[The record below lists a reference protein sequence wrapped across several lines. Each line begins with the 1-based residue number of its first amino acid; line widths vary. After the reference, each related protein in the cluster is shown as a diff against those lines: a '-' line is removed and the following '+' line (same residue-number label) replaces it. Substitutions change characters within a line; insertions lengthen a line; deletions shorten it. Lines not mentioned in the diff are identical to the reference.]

1 MEKGDSAAVAAV
13 MLTSG
18 ASGRVNALFSMRVVN
33 SLLILINAIV
43 MLFLLPFRGR
53 KRSVSTA
60 ALLQDDKQDQ
70 RKLPPVLLRVPPNV
84 PWKSSSV
91 VDQDVAAR
99 RALAIRRVMQANHE
113 NSLRE
118 FSLFVTSRGETMF
131 TQSWTLV
138 SKQIRYFDHGASMKV
153 PWSYFQLVDQS
164 ASFWFHC
171 FVMKLLVDDLMAE
184 IIILDGIGGLVV
196 VLHGLNEH
204 GDRYGE
210 FAKELNANGFKVYA
224 MDWTAILAKK
234 KPKPNLPNTPIRMSV
249 HQFGCHWCEKV
260 NCEAPVIKG
269 HGGSDGLHAYVHS
282 LDEAVADTKSF
293 IGKVLAE
300 NPGLPCFCFGHS
312 TGGAI
317 ILKAVLDPNIEACIA
332 GVVLTSPAVGVQP
345 SHPIFTVLAPVF
357 SWLFPRLQLR
367 AANKQGMVVC
377 RDPEALVAKYSDP
390 LVYTGSIRIRT
401 GYEILRITT
410 YLQQNLRRLK
420 VPFLVLHGTTDTIT
434 DPEASKK
441 LYEEA
446 SSTDKTIKLLQ
457 GCLHDLLFEPER
469 EMIVETIIDWLNC
482 RVY

>member
-18 ASGRVNALFSMRVVN
+18 ASGRVNALFSMRVLN

-138 SKQIRYFDHGASMKV
+138 SKQIR
-153 PWSYFQLVDQS
+153 
-164 ASFWFHC
+164 
-171 FVMKLLVDDLMAE
+171 
-184 IIILDGIGGLVV
+184 GLVV

-224 MDWTAILAKK
+224 MDWT
-234 KPKPNLPNTPIRMSV
+234 
-249 HQFGCHWCEKV
+249 
-260 NCEAPVIKG
+260 G

-293 IGKVLAE
+293 IGKVVAE

>member
-138 SKQIRYFDHGASMKV
+138 SKQIR
-153 PWSYFQLVDQS
+153 
-164 ASFWFHC
+164 
-171 FVMKLLVDDLMAE
+171 
-184 IIILDGIGGLVV
+184 GLVV

-224 MDWTAILAKK
+224 MDWT
-234 KPKPNLPNTPIRMSV
+234 
-249 HQFGCHWCEKV
+249 
-260 NCEAPVIKG
+260 G

-293 IGKVLAE
+293 IGKVVAE